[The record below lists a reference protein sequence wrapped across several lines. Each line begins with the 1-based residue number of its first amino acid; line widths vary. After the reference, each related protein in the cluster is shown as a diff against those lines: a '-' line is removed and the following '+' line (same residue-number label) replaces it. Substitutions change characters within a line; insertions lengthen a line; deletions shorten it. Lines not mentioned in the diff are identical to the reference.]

1 MSQKGQKVLKVH
13 VPKNMYYTLLQTK
26 ILQESSN
33 VNLMVAME
41 HSVVQTPEEF
51 ITTIFTN
58 NCSLES
64 TKPRTVDLPTRK
76 VELYANLNHP
86 LCLKHQLNVLSPIQ
100 VKLQV

>member
-13 VPKNMYYTLLQTK
+13 VPKNMYPTLLQTE
-26 ILQESSN
+26 ILQEPLN
-33 VNLMVAME
+33 VNLMVAMA
-41 HSVVQTPEEF
+41 HSLLLTPEEF

-64 TKPRTVDLPTRK
+64 TKPRKVDLPTRK

-86 LCLKHQLNVLSPIQ
+86 LCLKHQLNVLSPMQ

>member
-26 ILQESSN
+26 ILQEPSN
-33 VNLMVAME
+33 VNLMVAMA
-41 HSVVQTPEEF
+41 HSLLLTPEEF

-76 VELYANLNHP
+76 VELYHTWAGGWGGGGMTP
-86 LCLKHQLNVLSPIQ
+86 P
-100 VKLQV
+100 